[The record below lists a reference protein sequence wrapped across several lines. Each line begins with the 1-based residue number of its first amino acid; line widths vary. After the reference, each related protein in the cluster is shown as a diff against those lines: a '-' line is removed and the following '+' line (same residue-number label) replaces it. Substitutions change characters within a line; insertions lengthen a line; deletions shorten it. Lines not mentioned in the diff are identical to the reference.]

1 MYIFYR
7 ASIWWKYLDGESV
20 LPPPFTIFYLVQ
32 KSLQW
37 AYTKVMELCLL
48 KFSKFGSGSD
58 VESPTIQKKRQQ
70 EEALIIAKSQFEKR
84 YTHLMLMLINAPEKQ
99 KNL

>member
-1 MYIFYR
+1 M
-7 ASIWWKYLDGESV
+7 DGESV

-37 AYTKVMELCLL
+37 TYNKVMELCLL
-48 KFSKFGSGSD
+48 KFSKYGSSD
-58 VESPTIQKKRQQ
+58 VESPTIQKKREQ
-70 EEALIIAKSQFEKR
+70 EEKLVIDKSQFEKR
-84 YTHLMLMLINAPEKQ
+84 YTHLMLMLINAPEKE

>member
-1 MYIFYR
+1 M
-7 ASIWWKYLDGESV
+7 DGESV

-48 KFSKFGSGSD
+48 KFSRFGSPD
-58 VESPTIQKKRQQ
+58 VDSPTIQKKREQ
-70 EEALIIAKSQFEKR
+70 EEALVISKSQFEKR
-84 YTHLMLMLINAPEKQ
+84 YTHLMLMLINAPEKE
-99 KNL
+99 KSL

>member
-1 MYIFYR
+1 M
-7 ASIWWKYLDGESV
+7 DGESV

-48 KFSKFGSGSD
+48 KFSKFGSSSD

-70 EEALIIAKSQFEKR
+70 EEALIVAKSQFEKR
-84 YTHLMLMLINAPEKQ
+84 YTHLMLMLINAPEKE